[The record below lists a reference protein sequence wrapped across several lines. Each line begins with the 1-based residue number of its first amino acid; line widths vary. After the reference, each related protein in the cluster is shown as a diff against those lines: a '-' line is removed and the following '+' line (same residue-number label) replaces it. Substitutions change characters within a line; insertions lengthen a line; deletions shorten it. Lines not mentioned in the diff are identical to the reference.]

1 MKTITVLTDFSERA
15 ENAARYALHLA
26 QQLHANIT
34 LYHSFLV
41 PAAEPLAGQVYWS
54 MEDFNILQ
62 QDSEKQLNLLADR
75 LDEELSEYLSTSPG
89 NAFRPTIS
97 CKNQEG
103 PLYKYINKIA
113 ANRDVMLL
121 VMGTHRKGL
130 ASLITGNHMRD
141 IIGTVSLPVLIVPE
155 NQFFKKIDKL
165 IFATD
170 MTDSDLDIIHA
181 LTELAKPSHA
191 DITLAYIETPG
202 TSEDETKK
210 LVTDFLEEVSNKIN
224 YPKIYYRTV
233 KGIPLKAGLKWLT
246 ENVACDLFVMVH
258 RHKSFLEELLNLSY
272 TQKMAAN
279 TNLPLLVYPSR
290 ENVAQKLNSA
300 IESGYQENIIA
311 SVVS

>member
-34 LYHSFLV
+34 LYNSFLV
-41 PAAEPLAGQVYWS
+41 PAAEPLGGQVYWS
-54 MEDFNILQ
+54 MEDYNVLQ
-62 QDSEKQLNLLADR
+62 QDSEKQLGLLAAR
-75 LDEELSEYLSTSPG
+75 LEEELSIFPVH
-89 NAFRPTIS
+89 AFRPAIS
-97 CKNQEG
+97 CKSQEG
-103 PLYKYINKIA
+103 PLYMHINRIS

-130 ASLITGNHMRD
+130 ASLIMGNHMRD
-141 IIGTVSLPVLIVPE
+141 IIGTVSLPILIVPE
-155 NQFFKKIDKL
+155 NQSFRKLDKL

-170 MTDSDLDIIHA
+170 MNDSDLDIIQS
-181 LTELAKPSHA
+181 LTALAKPSHA

-202 TSEDETKK
+202 TQEAETKK
-210 LVTDFLEEVSNKIN
+210 LVTNFLEEVSNKIN
-224 YPKIYYRTV
+224 YPKIYYRAV

-246 ENVACDLFVMVH
+246 ENVTCDLFVMVH
-258 RHKSFLEELLNLSY
+258 RHKSFLEELLNLSN

-290 ENVAQKLNSA
+290 ENASQSLSSA
-300 IESGYQENIIA
+300 MELGYQENIIA
-311 SVVS
+311 SAVV

>member
-34 LYHSFLV
+34 LYNSFLV

-54 MEDFNILQ
+54 MEDFNMLQ
-62 QDSEKQLNLLADR
+62 QDSEKQLGLLAAR
-75 LDEELSEYLSTSPG
+75 LKDELSDLPV
-89 NAFRPTIS
+89 NAFRPAIS
-97 CKNQEG
+97 CKSQEG
-103 PLYKYINKIA
+103 PLYRYIHKITA
-113 ANRDVMLL
+113 DRDVMLL

-130 ASLITGNHMRD
+130 ASLIMGNHMRD
-141 IIGTVSLPVLIVPE
+141 ILGTVSLPVLIVPE
-155 NQFFKKIDKL
+155 NQFFKKLDKL

-170 MTDSDLDIIHA
+170 LTDSDLEIIHA
-181 LTELAKPSHA
+181 LTELARPSHA

-202 TSEDETKK
+202 TPEDETKK

-224 YPKIYYRTV
+224 YPRIYYRTV
-233 KGIPLKAGLKWLT
+233 KGIPLKTGLKWLT
-246 ENVACDLFVMVH
+246 ENVTCDLFVMVH
-258 RHKSFLEELLNLSY
+258 RHKSFLEKLLNLSN
-272 TQKMAAN
+272 TQKMAAH

-290 ENVAQKLNSA
+290 ENIAQNLNSV

-311 SVVS
+311 SALS